1 MDQKCSTCI
10 YYFNGNCRR
19 YPPTSSLSRGYT
31 NYENPIVEATS
42 WCGEYKK
49 REDTTLLREG

>member
-1 MDQKCSTCI
+1 MDQKCETCC
-10 YYFNGNCRR
+10 YFSNGKCLR
-19 YPPTSSLSRGYT
+19 YPPKYIMTQGFA

-49 REDTTLLREG
+49 KDNVTLLRE